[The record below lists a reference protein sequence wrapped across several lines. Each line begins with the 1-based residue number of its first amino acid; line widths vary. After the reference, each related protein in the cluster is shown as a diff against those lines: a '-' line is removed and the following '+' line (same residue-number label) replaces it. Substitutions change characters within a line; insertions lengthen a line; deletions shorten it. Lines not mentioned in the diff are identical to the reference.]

1 MVNSLKEEK
10 IHIIPLA
17 LISEGLPFNF
27 LREGDKNTK
36 KLNE

>member
-1 MVNSLKEEK
+1 MINSLKEK
-10 IHIIPLA
+10 IH

-27 LREGDKNTK
+27 LREGDKNTE